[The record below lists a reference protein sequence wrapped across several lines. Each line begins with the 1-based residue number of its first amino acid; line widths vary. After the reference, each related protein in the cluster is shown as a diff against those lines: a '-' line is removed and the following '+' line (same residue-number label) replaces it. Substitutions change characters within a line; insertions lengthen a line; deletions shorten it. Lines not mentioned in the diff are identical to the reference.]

1 MRPIIG
7 ILAEVDST
15 LAGRV
20 GHLYVHAIEQS
31 GGVPLLLPYVAES
44 DTLAS
49 FAECCHGFLFTG
61 GGDIDPLRY
70 GEERLPECGEPSCNR
85 DVLDLAAFNA
95 IMQTGKPIMA
105 ICRGIQLVNV
115 ALGGT
120 LYQDLPSR
128 LGEAV
133 RHRQEE
139 PQDAPSHTVRLL
151 AETPLRELAQQEV
164 IPANSFHHQA
174 IKALGRGLEVMATA
188 EDGVVEAVYLKGEQ
202 YLRAYQ
208 WHPERLY
215 GSDPRQRALFDDFIN
230 ACLGQM

>member
-1 MRPIIG
+1 MKPIIG

-20 GHLYVHAIEQS
+20 GHLYVSAIEQS
-31 GGVPLLLPYVAES
+31 GGVPLLLPYVTEQ
-44 DTLAS
+44 DTLAA

-70 GEERLPECGEPSCNR
+70 GEERLPECGEPTGSR
-85 DVLDLAAFNA
+85 DALELAVFDA
-95 IMQTGKPIMA
+95 ILKTGKPIMA

-120 LYQDLPSR
+120 LYQDLPSQ
-128 LGEAV
+128 LGESV

-139 PQDAPSHTVRLL
+139 PKDAPSHVVSLI
-151 AETPLRELAQQEV
+151 ADTPLRALAQQDS

-174 IKALGRGLEVMATA
+174 VKALGHGLEVMAVT
-188 EDGVVEAVYLKGEQ
+188 EDGVVEAVYLKGSQ

-215 GSDPRQRALFDDFIN
+215 HQDPRQRALFDDFIH
-230 ACLGQM
+230 ACLGQV